1 MIVRDGRVL
10 RSLVAAF
17 LLGSASMV
25 AAGCAHEA
33 SGAPPPPA
41 PPEVDVAQVLT
52 RRARQWDELTGRISS
67 VDSVDL
73 RARVSGYVERVAFE
87 EGQEVKK
94 GDVLFVIDS
103 RRLRA
108 QLVSASAELER
119 ARSAGQLAHI
129 QDRRMQKLVEA
140 QAATVEE
147 ADTRRSAVEQSAA
160 SVRAAEGAIAA
171 MQLELQYSQVRAP
184 ISGRAGRALVTVG
197 NLVQADTTVLTTVV
211 SQDPVHVYFDADE
224 QAFLRYA
231 ALERSGQRAASNNPV
246 RVGLANEQGYPH
258 QGTVDFVDN
267 HLDPATGTVRARA
280 VLDNKA
286 RVFTPGLF
294 ARVQLEGAPES
305 EVMLVSDRAILTDQ
319 SRKYVY
325 VLGPDNKAQRKD
337 VVLGRVVDGLRV
349 VTSGLS
355 ADDKVIVEGVQR
367 VFMPGMPVAPHEVAM
382 DRAPDAGAGATAP

>member
-1 MIVRDGRVL
+1 MTLRDTRVV

-17 LLGSASMV
+17 LLASTSMV
-25 AAGCAHEA
+25 TAGCGQEA

-52 RRARQWDELTGRISS
+52 RRARQWDELTGRISP
-67 VDSVDL
+67 VDAVEL
-73 RARVSGYVERVAFE
+73 RARVSGYVERVSFD

-94 GDVLFVIDS
+94 GDVLFVIDA
-103 RRLRA
+103 RRLHA

-119 ARSAGQLAHI
+119 ARSAQQLAQV
-129 QDRRMQKLVEA
+129 QDKRMQKLIA
-140 QAATVEE
+140 GQAATVEE
-147 ADTRRSAVEQSAA
+147 GDTRRSAVEQSAA
-160 SVRAAEGAIAA
+160 NVRAAEGAIGA
-171 MQLELQYSQVRAP
+171 MQVELQYTQVRAP
-184 ISGRAGRALVTVG
+184 ISGRASRAMVTVG
-197 NLVQADTTVLTTVV
+197 NLVQADTTVLTSVV

-231 ALERSGQRAASNNPV
+231 ALERSGQRAASRNAV

-305 EVMLVSDRAILTDQ
+305 DVMLVSDRAILTDQ

-325 VLGPDNKAQRKD
+325 VLAPDNKAQRKD

-367 VFMPGMPVAPHEVAM
+367 VFMPGMPVAPHEVEM
-382 DRAPDAGAGATAP
+382 DPKPDGGAKAP